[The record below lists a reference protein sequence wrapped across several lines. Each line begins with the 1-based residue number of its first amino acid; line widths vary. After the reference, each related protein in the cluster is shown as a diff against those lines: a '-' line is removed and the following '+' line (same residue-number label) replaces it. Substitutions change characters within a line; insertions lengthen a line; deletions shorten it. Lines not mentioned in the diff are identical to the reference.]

1 MSRVDEGGHGLD
13 HALPGPESARMTS
26 VVPNRRAVRQAL
38 EQESGRVAGL
48 VRDSA
53 PLDGSVPGLDW
64 TRAQLI
70 AHLCAISEACVTT
83 LRGEDFA
90 ARFGAQFVGSYGT
103 GPTFPEAVAATNAR
117 VLADGSFPEPA
128 EATDALITGTARLL
142 AASDAHP
149 DVKARRP
156 TP

>member
-38 EQESGRVAGL
+38 ERESGRVAGL

-53 PLDGSVPGLDW
+53 RLDGSVPGLDW

-70 AHLCAISEACVTT
+70 AHLCSISEACATT
-83 LRGEDFA
+83 LRGEDFV
-90 ARFGAQFVGSYGT
+90 ARFGARFVGSYGS

-117 VLADGSFPEPA
+117 LLADASFPAPGQA
-128 EATDALITGTARLL
+128 AHAPLNGTARVPG
-142 AASDAHP
+142 AF
-149 DVKARRP
+149 
-156 TP
+156 

>member
-26 VVPNRRAVRQAL
+26 VVPDRRAVRQAL
-38 EQESGRVAGL
+38 ERGSGRVAGL

-70 AHLCAISEACVTT
+70 AHLGSISEACATAPRREEFVSR
-83 LRGEDFA
+83 L
-90 ARFGAQFVGSYGT
+90 GAGV
-103 GPTFPEAVAATNAR
+103 
-117 VLADGSFPEPA
+117 DG
-128 EATDALITGTARLL
+128 R
-142 AASDAHP
+142 
-149 DVKARRP
+149 
-156 TP
+156 